1 MSEVDGPIKDVEG
14 SMNELKTRWQ
24 QLTPTAKLGVGAA
37 AVIVGLIV
45 LVKILPALVAGLG
58 IGLLLVIFFIPYWIP
73 TIIAFMRKHPS
84 KGGILALNFFFG
96 WTFVGWV
103 VSLAWALSDNSA
115 RAGQQTVIVNTHVAA
130 NAATPSPAVPVV
142 HQVGDVVN
150 GHRFDGVAWV
160 PLPAGSPP
168 PPTVGTGS

>member
-1 MSEVDGPIKDVEG
+1 MNEVDGPINEVEG
-14 SMNELKTRWQ
+14 SMNEIKARWG
-24 QLTPTAKLGVGAA
+24 QLTPPVKLGVGVA

-73 TIIAFMRKHPS
+73 TIIAFVRKHPS

-130 NAATPSPAVPVV
+130 NAAPSQPAPAAY
-142 HQVGDVVN
+142 QVGDVVN

-160 PLPAGSPP
+160 PLPAGSPTS
-168 PPTVGTGS
+168 PTVGAGS